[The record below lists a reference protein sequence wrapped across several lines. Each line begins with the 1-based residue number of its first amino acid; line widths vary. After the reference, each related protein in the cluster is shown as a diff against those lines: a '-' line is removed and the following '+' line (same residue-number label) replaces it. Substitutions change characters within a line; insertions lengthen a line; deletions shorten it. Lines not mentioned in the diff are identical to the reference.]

1 MGPWYLGE
9 AENRLGHGGRRGW
22 LWGVR
27 SGVLLFSGRALA
39 RVGDPGLGCGGRASP
54 CLLWGVVLQVCAG
67 GSGWESPWGMIY
79 YKPGALKPPTFILLQ
94 FWGSQVQDGSS
105 ELKCPVPSGGSRRE
119 AVPCIFSR
127 LQSSPYVSKLT
138 LQVSGLA
145 GI

>member
-1 MGPWYLGE
+1 MAGGE
-9 AENRLGHGGRRGW
+9 AGS
-22 LWGVR
+22 WGVR

-39 RVGDPGLGCGGRASP
+39 RVGDPGLGCGGRAASP

-67 GSGWESPWGMIY
+67 GSGWECPWDTIY

-94 FWGSQVQDGSS
+94 FWGSEVQDGSS

-119 AVPCIFSR
+119 AVPRIFSR
-127 LQSSPYVSKLT
+127 LQSRPDVSKLT